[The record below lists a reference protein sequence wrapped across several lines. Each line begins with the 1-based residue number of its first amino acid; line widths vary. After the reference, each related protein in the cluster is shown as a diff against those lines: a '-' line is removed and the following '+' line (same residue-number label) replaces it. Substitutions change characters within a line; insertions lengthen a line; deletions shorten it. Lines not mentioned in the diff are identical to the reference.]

1 MRKIAVGLITVV
13 VSIATTSLWARAQSF
28 SPTKGQ
34 SAEQQSRDAADCQ
47 AMAVQQSGYNP
58 ASPPA
63 AAAPSSTAGRGGRV
77 RGAARGAAVGATA
90 GAIGGDAGKGAAA
103 GAAAGTVVGGSRNR
117 QARRQERA
125 QSQQQQAAATQGQA
139 GYSQTLA
146 GCMQAKGYSAR

>member
-1 MRKIAVGLITVV
+1 MRKIAVALITVLI
-13 VSIATTSLWARAQSF
+13 SIVTTSPWARAQSF

-63 AAAPSSTAGRGGRV
+63 TAAPSSTAGRGERV

-103 GAAAGTVVGGSRNR
+103 GAAAGTVVGGSRKR
-117 QARRQERA
+117 QARRQERT
-125 QSQQQQAAATQGQA
+125 QDQQQQAAAAQGQA
-139 GYSQTLA
+139 GYSQALA
-146 GCMQAKGYSAR
+146 GCMQAKGYTAR